1 MYLRTT
7 KRRNKDGSEVS
18 YYALAEN
25 SRHPEKGHVEARVVH
40 SFGRADRLDRAVLER
55 LVSSIQRVLDEENG
69 EPVVDRDV
77 IGDIEIEAVFELG
90 VVHVVKALWERLGIG
105 AAISSHITQK
115 KLKAPHLAALL
126 AMTMQRLERP
136 GSKLACHERWRTRV
150 WLPQAQDLALGQL
163 YRALDLLA
171 EHGDAIEREVFW
183 TSVDLFK
190 LDVDLVFYDATTAW
204 FETNEEDVASHNWRG
219 LRFDPLRKRG
229 HSKEG
234 RDNDPQ
240 VLIALAV
247 TREGVPVRS
256 WIFPGNTPDVT
267 TVARIK
273 DDLRDMRLGRTLFV
287 GDAGMYSKGNLEELA
302 KGAGKYILA
311 TPIRRIKEIWDEVL
325 SHPGRYA
332 EIAPNLRAKEVVIG
346 DGERRRRYILCLN
359 EEEADRQKWRRAELL
374 ETLKA
379 ELAALKKDHPKRACQ
394 LLASKRFAPYLS
406 QDDSPGA
413 GGRPFLDQSKVK
425 RVEHLDGK
433 FVLTTNDD
441 SLSVADIALGYKGM
455 WIIESCFRRM
465 KTSGLQ
471 VRPMFHWMPHRI
483 TGHVKLCVLALMIQ
497 RAAEIATETT
507 WQQIQAAL
515 EPIKA
520 VQYKAEDKTIV
531 QASKIRPEAQSILKK
546 LNISKPKM
554 ILNVG

>member
-7 KRRNKDGSEVS
+7 QRRNKDGSVVR

-25 SRHPEKGHVEARVVH
+25 ARHPEKGHVEARVVH

-55 LVSSIQRVLDEENG
+55 LVASIQRVLAEGNG
-69 EPVVDRDV
+69 EPVVERAGV
-77 IGDIEIEAVFELG
+77 AGDFEIEAVFELG
-90 VVHVVKALWERLGIG
+90 VAHVVEALWKRLGIA
-105 AAISSHITQK
+105 AAISARIAGK

-136 GSKLACHERWRTRV
+136 SSKLACHERWLERV
-150 WLPQAQDLALGQL
+150 WLPEAQDLALGQL

-171 EHGDAIEREVFW
+171 EHGDAIEQEVFW
-183 TSVDLFK
+183 RSVDLFK

-204 FETNEEDVASHNWRG
+204 FECDETDVASHEWRG
-219 LRFDPLRKRG
+219 LTFDPLRQRG

-240 VLIALAV
+240 VVIALAV
-247 TREGVPVRS
+247 TRDGIPVRS
-256 WIFPGNTPDVT
+256 WIFPGNTPDVA
-267 TVARIK
+267 TVRKIK

-287 GDAGMYSKGNLEELA
+287 GDAGLYSKSNLEELA

-311 TPIRRIKEIWDEVL
+311 TPIRRIKEIRDEVL

-332 EIAPNLRAKEVVIG
+332 EIAPNLRAKEVVLG

-359 EEEADRQKWRRAELL
+359 GEEADRQKWRRAELL
-374 ETLKA
+374 ETLEA
-379 ELAALKKDHPKRACQ
+379 ELAALKADHPKRACQ
-394 LLASKRFAPYLS
+394 LLSSKRFAHYLS
-406 QDDSPGA
+406 QDEND
-413 GGRPFLDQSKVK
+413 RPYLDRDKVK
-425 RVEHLDGK
+425 RAEHLDGK

-441 SLSVADIALGYKGM
+441 TLSVADIAFGYKGM

-465 KTSGLQ
+465 KTTGLE

-483 TGHVKLCVLALMIQ
+483 TAHVKLCVLALMIQ
-497 RAAEIATETT
+497 RAAEIATAMT
-507 WQQIQAAL
+507 WRQIQDL
-515 EPIKA
+515 LSPIKA
-520 VQYKAEDKTIV
+520 VRYTTEGRTIV
-531 QASKIRPEAQSILKK
+531 QAGKIRPEARDVLKK
-546 LNISKPKM
+546 LDISTPKT
-554 ILNVG
+554 ILDVA